1 MFLLYYYS
9 CKRNYIY
16 GGINLSVFSTRDH
29 AAKRAMMLSEPLLKV
44 IPLLAIPSVISL
56 IITSLYN
63 MLDTFFVSQ
72 LGTAAIG
79 AVGICLAMDQ
89 FISMFGAAIG
99 NGAASFISRLLG
111 ADQKDQAEQ
120 VLATSLFLTVL
131 ICAILCVVG
140 HIFLVPILKLVGA
153 IDSILPYA
161 VTYANYT
168 LYSAPFMVAAFV
180 LNQSLRAEGSPIY
193 SMFGILSGAVLNC
206 VLAPLF
212 IFVFHW
218 GIAGAG
224 IASSISKAF
233 SFIIL
238 LIPYLRRSSTL
249 KLSIKNIRFTHS
261 VLDEVG
267 KMSIPIFCRNG
278 LMVFV
283 TIVTSRTATSFGEAA
298 IAAISIC
305 NRAMNLFASVLMG
318 FGQGYQPV
326 VGYNWGAGKYER
338 VSKAFW
344 FAVKFGIVCMAVVG
358 LPMILFAE
366 QFMRIFSAT
375 DPEVIR
381 IGSFA
386 IRLQAIALPIGAI
399 VVVINMTYTALGRAL
414 GATVLGLARQ
424 GICFLPSVLILPAA
438 FGVMGLAA
446 AQATADFLSIAIG
459 IPLGLR
465 ILKEIKAKMK
475 SVLPES

>member
-1 MFLLYYYS
+1 
-9 CKRNYIY
+9 
-16 GGINLSVFSTRDH
+16 
-29 AAKRAMMLSEPLLKV
+29 
-44 IPLLAIPSVISL
+44 
-56 IITSLYN
+56 
-63 MLDTFFVSQ
+63 
-72 LGTAAIG
+72 
-79 AVGICLAMDQ
+79 
-89 FISMFGAAIG
+89 
-99 NGAASFISRLLG
+99 
-111 ADQKDQAEQ
+111 
-120 VLATSLFLTVL
+120 
-131 ICAILCVVG
+131 
-140 HIFLVPILKLVGA
+140 
-153 IDSILPYA
+153 
-161 VTYANYT
+161 
-168 LYSAPFMVAAFV
+168 
-180 LNQSLRAEGSPIY
+180 
-193 SMFGILSGAVLNC
+193 
-206 VLAPLF
+206 
-212 IFVFHW
+212 
-218 GIAGAG
+218 
-224 IASSISKAF
+224 
-233 SFIIL
+233 
-238 LIPYLRRSSTL
+238 
-249 KLSIKNIRFTHS
+249 
-261 VLDEVG
+261 
-267 KMSIPIFCRNG
+267 
-278 LMVFV
+278 
-283 TIVTSRTATSFGEAA
+283 
-298 IAAISIC
+298 
-305 NRAMNLFASVLMG
+305 MNLFASVLMG